1 MNLQS
6 AIKKID
12 KSLDSSAST
21 PIIVDVPSASVFNAI
36 KTKYS
41 IGSNVFVAASKFCGK
56 DTIPAMDK
64 LENDICKLKKRVFLT
79 ELSSFLKLLGEQEA
93 NKTLLSLLDLQL
105 DGKVVILTYQAKQIL
120 KFSDPRLS
128 ASGRVISIDTQEA
141 TQIPTLLFVAPEL
154 ADSFEQYADGLRC
167 LPPYVENG
175 SYSDIC
181 IITKRKKWE
190 FPNSIYDI
198 KPYSSAY
205 EILCASTVEIKSLD
219 KSFGT
224 DEQWAS
230 LNGRIAEY
238 GNWSEL
244 VLKEFGGTENL
255 VQNLGNFQGYPTE
268 KKWEYFI
275 ALRINGC
282 GSNTYLS
289 NVVSSAS
296 NINDFYDGIYTE
308 ILKYEPKSKSFKQL
322 YDERRDILKKIEF
335 PISTVSNFCK
345 QVVGKAKNA
354 LHYLTDSTQQEKELI
369 IEQICKYPDAYNN
382 KELGSILSRIYP
394 DLAVYLSYF
403 NYSQP
408 LLSEYFNAY
417 KYCKITNRLLP
428 EFMSM
433 VEEQSVK
440 REYNTILQPRAA
452 VLSKADLT
460 GTKLYFVDALGV
472 EFLSIIQDRLF
483 RKNLDYKASF
493 ARCDLPSITSMN
505 KDFVDEFKKAGCKVA
520 DIKKLDELKHSDT
533 SKYNYEYTKLPIH
546 IIEEFSI
553 IDDVINNIEQDLYSG
568 DVKRVYVVSDHGAS
582 RLAVINET
590 VNKWEIS
597 EKGEHSGRCCLVSD
611 IDEKPEFATEENNFW
626 CLANYDRFKGGR
638 RANVEVHGGA
648 SLEEVVIPIIEIKK
662 AGDKPKCQ
670 IDDNFKVVT
679 ASYKVDAM
687 IRLFISKDLKHVK
700 VCLNGQFFD
709 AVHSEQKY
717 YYDVVLPKVR
727 KGKYTIDVY
736 DDNALIAQGL
746 SFEIKSAGATE
757 NKYF

>member
-12 KSLDSSAST
+12 KYLDSSAST

-36 KTKYS
+36 KNKYS
-41 IGSNVFVAASKFCGK
+41 VGSNAFISAAKYCGK
-56 DTIPAMDK
+56 DTLPAMDK
-64 LENDICKLKKRVFLT
+64 LENDICKLKKRVFLSG
-79 ELSSFLKLLGEQEA
+79 LSSFLKLLGEQEA
-93 NKTLLSLLDLQL
+93 NKTLMSLLELQL

-128 ASGRVISIDTQEA
+128 AAGRVISIDAQEETQ
-141 TQIPTLLFVAPEL
+141 TPTLLFVVPEL
-154 ADSFEQYADGLRC
+154 ADSFEQYADGIKGM
-167 LPPYVENG
+167 PDFVENG
-175 SYSDIC
+175 LYPDIC
-181 IITKRKKWE
+181 IITKRKKSE
-190 FPNSIYDI
+190 FPNSLYDI
-198 KPYSSAY
+198 KSYSSAY
-205 EILCASTVEIKSLD
+205 EILCASTIEIKTLD
-219 KSFGT
+219 KSFGSN
-224 DEQWAS
+224 EQWAS
-230 LNGRIAEY
+230 LNGKIAEY
-238 GNWSEL
+238 GDWSEF
-244 VLKEFGGTENL
+244 VLKEFGGVENL
-255 VQNLGNFQGYPTE
+255 TQNLGNFLHYSKE
-268 KKWEYFI
+268 KQWEYFI

-282 GSNTYLS
+282 GNNTYLS
-289 NVVSSAS
+289 NVVNSAS
-296 NINDFYDGIYTE
+296 NINEFYDGIYTA
-308 ILKYEPKSKSFKQL
+308 ILNLDPKSTSFNKL
-322 YDERRDILKKIEF
+322 YAERRDILKKIDF
-335 PISTVSNFCK
+335 PISTVSDFCK
-345 QVVGKAKNA
+345 QVVGKADNA
-354 LHYLTDSTQQEKELI
+354 IYYLTDSTQQEKELI
-369 IEQICKYPDAYNN
+369 IELICKYPDAYD
-382 KELGSILSRIYP
+382 KKTLMSILSRIYP
-394 DLAVYLSYF
+394 DLAVYLSYY

-408 LLSEYFNAY
+408 LLSDYFNAY
-417 KYCKITNRLLP
+417 KYCKVTNRILP
-428 EFMSM
+428 DFMAM
-433 VEEQSVK
+433 VQEQSVK
-440 REYNTILQPRAA
+440 REYNSILQPRAT
-452 VLSKADLT
+452 VLSKSDLT

-520 DIKKLDELKHSDT
+520 DIKKLDELKHSGT
-533 SKYNYEYTKLPIH
+533 SKYNYEYTKLPLH
-546 IIEEFSI
+546 IIEEFAI

-568 DVKRVYVVSDHGAS
+568 DVKRVFVVSDHGAS

-597 EKGEHSGRCCLVSD
+597 EKGEHSGRCCPVSD
-611 IDEKPEFATEENNFW
+611 FDDKPEYATEENNFW

-638 RANVEVHGGA
+638 KANVEVHGGA

-670 IDDNFKVVT
+670 IDDDYKVVT

-687 IRLFISKDLKHVK
+687 IRLFISKELEHVK

-709 AVHSEQKY
+709 AVRSEQKY